1 VEQPSKIGRY
11 EIIERVGRGGM
22 GVLYRGRDTV
32 LEREVAIKVM
42 SADFLSDE
50 QARPRFYREARA
62 AAKLQH
68 RNIVTVFEFAEEG
81 DTPFIVME
89 FLRGQSLADCVKKGT
104 FLGLDRKLDIV
115 GQLCTGLHFAHEQG
129 VVHRD
134 VKPGNIWLLEDGGV
148 KLLDFGIAK
157 IGGSTMTQ
165 AGDVMG
171 SANYMSPEQVA
182 GKAVDGRADVFA
194 AGVVLYELLS
204 GQRPF
209 AADSP
214 TATIMKIMDEAPT
227 PLEALVPDL
236 PRPLVAAVS
245 RALEKDPDKRYALA
259 GDLGAELR
267 LVRLSLQKTGDT
279 ILGDL
284 EMGETMYAP
293 LPAAERTAAQ
303 VAAPSRVTAK
313 SIAAEFD
320 KTPRPAPARA
330 SSKRSVSPIWIAAAA
345 VAVLAIGGGVAILEL
360 RGAADKSAQAADEAQ
375 PTSPLSAPAEPSE
388 RARPAA
394 APSTAAPSAAV
405 PSTDAKPA
413 ALPASLEITSQPAGA
428 SINIDGRDTGLVT
441 PAHLPIGTPA
451 PQRLRLAKQG
461 YQTFETGL
469 TDSLMR
475 KGVASFQLSAQERQV
490 VVEFS
495 GHYAFQVLDGRKVIS
510 DAKESHTVK
519 VGAPRT
525 LRLVAPEYLLDQ
537 PVKVE
542 AGTGGQ
548 AISAPELGQ
557 LTLRVARE
565 TCSVSINGHDLG
577 FPPIANQTIA
587 SGSYTVEL
595 KCPDGRNQKSQ
606 VTVPPGGNLV
616 EVIR

>member
-32 LEREVAIKVM
+32 LEREVAIKLM

-68 RNIVTVFEFAEEG
+68 RNIVTVFEFAEDG
-81 DTPFIVME
+81 DTPYIVME
-89 FLRGQSLADCVKKGT
+89 FLRGQSLSDCVKKGM

-115 GQLCTGLHFAHEQG
+115 GQLCAGLNFAHEQG

-157 IGGSTMTQ
+157 VGSSTMTQ

-171 SANYMSPEQVA
+171 SANYMAPEQVA
-182 GKAVDGRADVFA
+182 GKRVDGRADVFA
-194 AGVVLYELLS
+194 AGVILYELVS
-204 GQRPF
+204 GRKPF

-214 TATIMKIMDEAPT
+214 TATILKIMDEAPP
-227 PLEALVPDL
+227 PLETLVPDL
-236 PRPLVAAVS
+236 PRPLVGAIS
-245 RALEKDPDKRYALA
+245 RALEKDPDKRYAHA
-259 GDLGAELR
+259 ADFGADLR

-284 EMGETMYAP
+284 ELGETMYAP
-293 LPAAERTAAQ
+293 LPTASDPPPASAQ
-303 VAAPSRVTAK
+303 AWAPTKITAR
-313 SIAAEFD
+313 SIASEFD
-320 KTPRPAPARA
+320 KTPRPVPDMPA
-330 SSKRSVSPIWIAAAA
+330 SKRSFNPVWIAVAAI
-345 VAVLAIGGGVAILEL
+345 AVLAIVGVVATIGL
-360 RGAADKSAQAADEAQ
+360 RGAGDKAAQTADQAH
-375 PTSPLSAPAEPSE
+375 TSPASTPAERSDT
-388 RARPAA
+388 ARTAA
-394 APSTAAPSAAV
+394 ASPADARAAAV
-405 PSTDAKPA
+405 P
-413 ALPASLEITSQPAGA
+413 ALLKITSQPDGA

-441 PAHLPIGTPA
+441 PAELPIGNPA
-451 PQRLRLAKQG
+451 PQKLRLTKQG
-461 YQTFETGL
+461 YETLETGL
-469 TDSLMR
+469 TDALIQE
-475 KGVASFQLSAQERQV
+475 GAVSFQLSVPQRQV
-490 VVEFS
+490 VVQLS
-495 GHYAFQVLDGRKVIS
+495 GHYPFQVLDGRKVIS
-510 DAKESHTVK
+510 DAKESHTLK
-519 VGAPRT
+519 VAAPRT
-525 LRLVAPEYLLDQ
+525 LRMVAPEFMLDQ

-542 AGTGGQ
+542 ASG
-548 AISAPELGQ
+548 ARSEFSAPELGQ

-565 TCSVSINGHDLG
+565 ICSVSINGRDLG
-577 FPPIANQTIA
+577 FPPIANQNIA

-595 KCPDGRNQKSQ
+595 KCPDGRNQRAQ
-606 VTVPPGGNLV
+606 VTVPAGGNRV